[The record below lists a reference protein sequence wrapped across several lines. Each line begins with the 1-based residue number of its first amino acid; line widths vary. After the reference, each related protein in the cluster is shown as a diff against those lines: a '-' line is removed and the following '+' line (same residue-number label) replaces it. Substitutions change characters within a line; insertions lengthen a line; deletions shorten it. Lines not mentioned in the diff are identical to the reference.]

1 MRRPGVIVLGV
12 LLAAL
17 NACGCRSRALP
28 GEDGGTAGS
37 AAGGRGGSG
46 RGGTGGGPGGSVG
59 GGGGVVG
66 GTTGG
71 AVGGSGGAVGG
82 TTGGAVGASG
92 GVGGAGGT
100 GGSTGSG
107 GAAGSATDGGAG
119 AGGGGALDPADLI
132 SDFEDVAAATVVM
145 AGTPPRNGIWYVN
158 DNPAL
163 SCVQMPRP
171 AWQTQAVGLPP
182 ERYIGVEPPGG
193 VHAGSTGSRAL
204 RGWWTGCTIGA
215 AGIGADFNLPMVPD
229 GGIYMGPKVP
239 YDVTPYKGVTFWAR
253 AAIGSDTALRIK
265 FPMVDETKVEDGGHC
280 SESALSKC
288 GDSFGTKFTTPVDG
302 SWKQFTVRWTDATFS
317 QEGWGKPFTWRPEA
331 VTSIQ
336 IVPVYADQTYD
347 FYVDDISFIH

>member
-1 MRRPGVIVLGV
+1 M
-12 LLAAL
+12 AAP
-17 NACGCRSRALP
+17 RAAPLV
-28 GEDGGTAGS
+28 GEE
-37 AAGGRGGSG
+37 
-46 RGGTGGGPGGSVG
+46 
-59 GGGGVVG
+59 
-66 GTTGG
+66 
-71 AVGGSGGAVGG
+71 
-82 TTGGAVGASG
+82 AVGAEAR
-92 GVGGAGGT
+92 GVARAAASAEVGAL
-100 GGSTGSG
+100 S
-107 GAAGSATDGGAG
+107 AARPAAPSAEAG
-119 AGGGGALDPADLI
+119 ARSEARRAALSARAAASAVPVAPAVPPARAARPAARRMAGPVREVEAPYPADLI

-302 SWKQFTVRWTDATFS
+302 SWKQFTVRWTDAAFS